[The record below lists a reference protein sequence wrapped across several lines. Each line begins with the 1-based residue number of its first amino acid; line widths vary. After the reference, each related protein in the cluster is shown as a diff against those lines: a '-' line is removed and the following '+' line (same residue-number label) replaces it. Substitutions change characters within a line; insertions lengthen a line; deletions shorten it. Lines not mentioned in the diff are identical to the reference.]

1 MIIRQHPAAGT
12 ELDEALAWYARRSP
26 QAANGLWRKVM
37 HARGL
42 IAAYPL
48 SNPLIGGFARRFVLH
63 GYPYDHIYSVGEG
76 NILIVAYAHH
86 KRRPAYWKSRLRDI
100 N

>member
-1 MIIRQHPAAGT
+1 M
-12 ELDEALAWYARRSP
+12 AWYAQRSLR
-26 QAANGLWRKVM
+26 AADGLWRKVT

-42 IAAYPL
+42 ISAYPL
-48 SNPLIGGFARRFVLH
+48 SNSQIGALARRFVLH
-63 GYPYDHIYSVGEG
+63 GYPYDLVYSVDGE

-86 KRRPAYWKSRLRDI
+86 KRRPAYWKKRLSDL

>member
-1 MIIRQHPAAGT
+1 
-12 ELDEALAWYARRSP
+12 
-26 QAANGLWRKVM
+26 M

-48 SNPLIGGFARRFVLH
+48 ANPLIGGSARRFVLY
-63 GYPYDHIYSVGEG
+63 GYPYDVIYSVEDR

-86 KRRPAYWKSRLRDI
+86 KRQPAYWKNRLRKV

>member
-1 MIIRQHPAAGT
+1 
-12 ELDEALAWYARRSP
+12 
-26 QAANGLWRKVM
+26 M

-63 GYPYDHIYSVGEG
+63 GYLYDLIYSAGEG
-76 NILIVAYAHH
+76 NILICITCDLIGQTMSDSNC
-86 KRRPAYWKSRLRDI
+86 R
-100 N
+100 